1 MARERRTKKEVLED
15 KICKIEQKITELCQ
29 QMEKQQALKEKLKK
43 ELSLLLAAEKKAAE
57 ETELREITKLLK
69 KKNVAM
75 SRLRVMLEELEESG
89 ESIDK

>member
-15 KICKIEQKITELCQ
+15 KIYKVEEKIAELGE
-29 QMEKQQALKEKLKK
+29 QMEKQQACKEELKK

-57 ETELREITKLLK
+57 ETELKEITKLLRK
-69 KKNVAM
+69 KKVTM
-75 SRLRVMLEELEESG
+75 EKLKIMLEKLEESG